1 MTGLCDEQ
9 ISVES
14 MKMEVKIPAPR
25 SGKIVRLLIKV
36 GQTLDVGEGICVI
49 ADEEVART
57 D

>member
-1 MTGLCDEQ
+1 MCDEQ

-14 MKMEVKIPAPR
+14 MKMEVRIPAPR
-25 SGKIVRLLIKV
+25 SGKIVTLLIKV
-36 GQTLDVGEGICVI
+36 GQTLDVGEVICVI

>member
-1 MTGLCDEQ
+1 
-9 ISVES
+9 
-14 MKMEVKIPAPR
+14 MEVRIPAPR